1 MAYQDPRW
9 GGGKYYPPEDPPEDQ
24 YSREAEYAPPPGP
37 PPTSDYGQ
45 EGYYQ
50 RPPGP
55 PPGPFQGNLGYA
67 PPQFPPPGIRPP
79 PSPSPQEFTHQYRPD
94 GQAGGPMAIPTYA
107 QNFHQQLPQYQF
119 QYSQCTGRRKA
130 LLIGINYI
138 GTQNQLKGCIN
149 DVLNIKHFII
159 QRFGFREEDMV
170 ILTDDA
176 QNPASRPT
184 KQNMA
189 RAMQWLV
196 QGARPQDS
204 LFFHYSGH
212 GGQSVDWNSE
222 QDDVYDE
229 VIYPV
234 DFKEAGSLSNIVY
247 ALEICGADV

>member
-1 MAYQDPRW
+1 M
-9 GGGKYYPPEDPPEDQ
+9 
-24 YSREAEYAPPPGP
+24 
-37 PPTSDYGQ
+37 
-45 EGYYQ
+45 
-50 RPPGP
+50 
-55 PPGPFQGNLGYA
+55 
-67 PPQFPPPGIRPP
+67 
-79 PSPSPQEFTHQYRPD
+79 
-94 GQAGGPMAIPTYA
+94 
-107 QNFHQQLPQYQF
+107 
-119 QYSQCTGRRKA
+119 
-130 LLIGINYI
+130 
-138 GTQNQLKGCIN
+138 
-149 DVLNIKHFII
+149 
-159 QRFGFREEDMV
+159 

-234 DFKEAGSLSNIVY
+234 DFKQAGSLSNIVY

>member
-1 MAYQDPRW
+1 MPV
-9 GGGKYYPPEDPPEDQ
+9 
-24 YSREAEYAPPPGP
+24 
-37 PPTSDYGQ
+37 
-45 EGYYQ
+45 
-50 RPPGP
+50 
-55 PPGPFQGNLGYA
+55 
-67 PPQFPPPGIRPP
+67 
-79 PSPSPQEFTHQYRPD
+79 
-94 GQAGGPMAIPTYA
+94 PTYG

-119 QYSQCTGRRKA
+119 QYSQCTGHRKA

-138 GTQNQLKGCIN
+138 GTQNQLRGCIN
-149 DVLNIKHFII
+149 DVLNVKHFII
-159 QRFGFREEDMV
+159 QRYGFKEGDIV
-170 ILTDDA
+170 VLTDDT

-196 QGARPQDS
+196 QGAQPQDS

-234 DFKEAGSLSNIVY
+234 DFKQAGQLTNIVCPS
-247 ALEICGADV
+247 LRESRKLC